1 MARMWDSRYRTEQL
15 YMLTYEQAANKTLFF
30 ITYSPSLSL
39 SLLSYS
45 TIFYILTL
53 HDSSYSSSSS
63 KHKNVMSAHI
73 KHHVCPHIN
82 EKIHLVLVK

>member
-1 MARMWDSRYRTEQL
+1 MWDSRYRTEQL

-53 HDSSYSSSSS
+53 HDTSYSSSSS
-63 KHKNVMSAHI
+63 QHK
-73 KHHVCPHIN
+73 KCHVRTHKASCPHIN